1 MKFKAIASILCL
13 APLALADEVQLNDG
27 TVYKDCI
34 VENETDKDVT
44 IVIQV
49 SKTIR
54 DSKVIAKS
62 QIQSIRKSS
71 PDERQYAELVRKY
84 GDVESLTPDEVM
96 KGAELTQKFIS
107 QYDKSKLL
115 DKAKELEAKLVA
127 TMEQKEKEDAE
138 AAEADSQE
146 EEVQVSAEEM
156 KRRGY
161 DIEAEKILKKYKGK
175 IKQKNV
181 FAAMLYFDELS
192 QKFNASEAYKEAR
205 ESAAKVLPQL
215 EENLAKMAAQAE
227 AKQQDAVKAEAK
239 RRQEF
244 SNQKRSPGLNA
255 EQRRVIEEAEM
266 RWREEVAKRKETRDE
281 RRNQYMEKIRELRE
295 KNMRWFNPIPDM
307 PESLRELERVAKA
320 DAEKISR
327 ELQYPDQDKAG
338 KGSEELKKAW
348 KALDEG
354 RLDDASKA
362 LSEARGMRVPREYW
376 ETLDIEIKAAK
387 TAAYEKAR
395 AERDA
400 ERAKLLEERR
410 KKMDERRKNTMKDVN
425 DKFKDMKDKK

>member
-1 MKFKAIASILCL
+1 MKFKVIASILCI
-13 APLALADEVQLNDG
+13 APMALADEVLLNDG

-54 DSKVIAKS
+54 DSKVIPKA

-84 GDVESLTPDEVM
+84 GEVETLTPDEVM
-96 KGAELTQKFIS
+96 KGVELTQKFIS
-107 QYDKSKLL
+107 ENEKSKLV
-115 DKAKELEAKLVA
+115 DKAKELEARLTKV
-127 TMEQKEKEDAE
+127 MEQKEQEQ
-138 AAEADSQE
+138 AAEAENQE
-146 EEVQVSAEEM
+146 DEVQVSPEEM

-161 DIEAEKILKKYKGK
+161 DIEAEKILKKYKEK

-192 QKFNASEAYKEAR
+192 QKFNASEAYREAR
-205 ESAAKVLPQL
+205 ESAAKVLPQV
-215 EENLAKMAAQAE
+215 EANLGKMAAQAE
-227 AKQQDAVKAEAK
+227 AKDQEAVKAEAK

-244 SNQKRSPGLNA
+244 STQKRSPNINA
-255 EQRRVIEEAEM
+255 EQRKAIEDAET
-266 RWREEVAKRKETRDE
+266 RWREEIAKKREQRDQ
-281 RRNQYMEKIRELRE
+281 RRTQYMEKIRELRD
-295 KNMRWFNPIPDM
+295 KNMRWFNPITDM
-307 PESLRELERVAKA
+307 PESLRELERVAKT
-320 DAEKISR
+320 DAEKIKR
-327 ELQYPDQDKAG
+327 ELQSPDSDRAG
-338 KGSEELKKAW
+338 KGSDELKKAW

-354 RLDDASKA
+354 QLDDASKA
-362 LSEARGMRVPREYW
+362 LSEVRGARVPREYW

-425 DKFKDMKDKK
+425 EKFKDMKDKK